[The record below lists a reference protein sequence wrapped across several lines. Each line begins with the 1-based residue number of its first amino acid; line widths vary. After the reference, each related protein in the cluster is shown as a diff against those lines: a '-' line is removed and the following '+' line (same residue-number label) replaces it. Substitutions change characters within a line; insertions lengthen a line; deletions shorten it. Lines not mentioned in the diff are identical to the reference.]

1 MKAAEIMRQ
10 PVLAATPGTAVRDVL
25 TQLVM
30 HNISGMPV
38 VEGDG
43 GVVGILSEDD
53 ILRTYLDG
61 HQLDPLV
68 VQHIMSA
75 DPVTVD
81 VETPLIEVMQTIYEE
96 GVLRVPVVEH
106 GRLVGVIS
114 RGDLIMALAEPGKLG
129 DAEFPIFHR
138 SYGDPSDAT
147 PHLVHSYG

>member
-1 MKAAEIMRQ
+1 MEVITMKAAEIMRQ
-10 PVLAATPGTAVRDVL
+10 PVLATTPGTTVRDVL

-38 VEGDG
+38 VEADG
-43 GVVGILSEDD
+43 SVVGVISEDD

-61 HQLDPLV
+61 NSLDPLV

-114 RGDLIMALAEPGKLG
+114 RGDLILALAEPGKLG
-129 DAEFPIFHR
+129 DAEFPVFHR
-138 SYGDPSDAT
+138 SYDDTDDAT
-147 PHLVHSYG
+147 EH

>member
-10 PVLAATPGTAVRDVL
+10 PVLATTPGATVRDVL
-25 TQLVM
+25 TQFVM

-38 VEGDG
+38 VERDG
-43 GVVGILSEDD
+43 SVVGIITEND

-68 VQHIMSA
+68 VQSIMST

-81 VETPLIEVMQTIYEE
+81 VETPLTEVMQTIYEE

-129 DAEFPIFHR
+129 DEEFPVFHR
-138 SYGDPSDAT
+138 AYDDASDARE
-147 PHLVHSYG
+147 HLVHA